1 MHLIVMH
8 PAGDS
13 CVVASAASPLLG
25 SLPIPRTRLIGRQSE
40 RATARTL
47 LLDEAVPLLTLTGPG
62 GVGKTR
68 LALTVAQDVADQFAD
83 GVAWVDLASLRDA
96 DLVPVAVA
104 GALGIVPGPN
114 RPVLGDL
121 AHHLRPQQT
130 LLVLDNCEHLLAA
143 IAALV
148 ATLLASCPALQ
159 ILAASRAPLHVHGEQ
174 VLPIEPLPLPASTGS
189 RRETVAENDA
199 VRLFVER
206 ARAVR
211 PSFALTAAN
220 AETIAALCRAL
231 DGLPLAIELAAARIT
246 ILSPEALLA
255 QMTDRLSLLS
265 DGPRDAPIRQQTIAA
280 TIGWSYDLLSDEAQ
294 ALFRRLAVFAG
305 GFTLDAAQA
314 VADAGD
320 GPFSTTMRGINTLV
334 EQSLVHRI
342 EGDGEPRFTMLETV
356 RAFALERLRASD
368 EESCTRARH
377 AAWFIDLVAS
387 REAWVARVSPARAN
401 HPRPARDGIR
411 QSPWGAHMVAGH
423 RRCLRAAGACG

>member
-1 MHLIVMH
+1 
-8 PAGDS
+8 
-13 CVVASAASPLLG
+13 VVASAASSLLE
-25 SLPIPRTRLIGRQSE
+25 SLPIPRTRLIGRRSE

-47 LLDEAVPLLTLTGPG
+47 LLDEGVPLLTLTGPG

-68 LALTVAQDVADQFAD
+68 VALTVAQDVADQFAG
-83 GVAWVDLASLRDA
+83 GVVWVDLASLRDA

-104 GALGIVPGPN
+104 GALGIVPGPS

-121 AHHLRPQQT
+121 THHLRPQQIM
-130 LLVLDNCEHLLAA
+130 LVLDNCEHLLAA

-148 ATLLASCPALQ
+148 ATLLGSCPALQ
-159 ILAASRAPLHVHGEQ
+159 FLAASRAPLHVHGEQ
-174 VLPIEPLPLPASTGS
+174 VVPIEPLPLPASTGS
-189 RRETVAENDA
+189 TRETVAENDA

-231 DGLPLAIELAAARIT
+231 DGLPLALELAAARIT

-255 QMTDRLSLLS
+255 QMTDRLALLS

-280 TIGWSYDLLSDEAQ
+280 TIGWSYDLLSDDAQ

-305 GFTLDAAQA
+305 GFTLSAAQG
-314 VADAGD
+314 VGQTGDAS
-320 GPFSTTMRGINTLV
+320 FSTTMRGITTLV

-342 EGDGEPRFTMLETV
+342 EGDGESRFTMLV
-356 RAFALERLRASD
+356 HYAGDRPRLRVGA
-368 EESCTRARH
+368 
-377 AAWFIDLVAS
+377 
-387 REAWVARVSPARAN
+387 VAR
-401 HPRPARDGIR
+401 
-411 QSPWGAHMVAGH
+411 QQ
-423 RRCLRAAGACG
+423 